1 MNMDLKNKIISVIGL
16 GKTGVATANFLARRG
31 SKVSIIDNK
40 PYDQL
45 LELTGQLLPGIEA
58 IYQNSEPLPNSDLI
72 VISPSVDIESD
83 FLKSFHQKGT
93 EIISEIELA
102 SRLNSASLIGITGTN
117 GKSTCTSLINEILA
131 EGGKNTQ
138 AGGNLGTPFISL
150 VDQGPTEYRVLE
162 ISSFQMEATYSF
174 HPKIAVILNIT
185 PDHLDRHKSF
195 IQYVGLKEKV
205 YANQTKNDS
214 LILNYD
220 DSNTRSLGKNCPAKH
235 IYFSLENELEY
246 GVYVSKGKIFARI
259 NEFKGEVFA
268 ISSLSRGLAWQIEN
282 VLPAVAA
289 ALLLKIPLESIK
301 KVLGS
306 FVGLE
311 HRLEWVSTQDG
322 VDFINDSKGT
332 NVGSAYKSLNTFD
345 RPIILIAGG
354 KDKNA
359 DFSSLKKIMK
369 KKVKHLILIGE
380 TRPKFRSLLNGSF
393 GYEESDSLK
402 DAVHKAKEKADKG
415 DVVLLSPACASFDMF
430 TDYIDRGNQFKTIVK
445 NLEG

>member
-1 MNMDLKNKIISVIGL
+1 MDLKNKIVSVVGL

-31 SKVSIIDNK
+31 AKVSIMDNK
-40 PYDQL
+40 PYDL
-45 LELTGQLLPGIEA
+45 LSELTDQLLPGVETV
-58 IYQNSEPLPNSDLI
+58 YQNCEPLPDSDL
-72 VISPSVDIESD
+72 VVVSPSVDIESD
-83 FLKSFHQKGT
+83 FLKNSRQKGT
-93 EIISEIELA
+93 EVISEIELA
-102 SRLNSASLIGITGTN
+102 SRVNSASLIGITGTN
-117 GKSTCTSLINEILA
+117 GKSTCTSLIDEILT

-150 VDQGPTEYRVLE
+150 VDQGSTEYRVLE

-185 PDHLDRHKSF
+185 PDHLDRHESF
-195 IQYVGLKEKV
+195 KQYIGLKEKV

-220 DSNTRSLGKNCPAKH
+220 DSNTRFLGSNCPAKQ
-235 IYFSLENELEY
+235 IFFSLENELEC
-246 GVYVSKGKIFARI
+246 GAYVNKGKIFARI
-259 NEFKGEVFA
+259 NEFEGEVFA
-268 ISSLSRGLAWQIEN
+268 LSSLSQGLRWQIEN

-289 ALLLKIPLESIK
+289 ALLLKTSLESIK

-311 HRLEWVSTQDG
+311 HRLEWVCSQDG

-393 GYEESDSLK
+393 GYEESDSLE

-430 TDYIDRGNQFKTIVK
+430 TDYIDRGNQFKSIVK
-445 NLEG
+445 NLEGC